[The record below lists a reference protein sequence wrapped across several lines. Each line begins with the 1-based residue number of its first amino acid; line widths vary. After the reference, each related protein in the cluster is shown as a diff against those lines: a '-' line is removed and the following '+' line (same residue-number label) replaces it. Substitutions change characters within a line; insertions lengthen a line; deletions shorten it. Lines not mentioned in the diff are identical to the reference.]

1 MTERSVTDAAVV
13 GAARKLLETFV
24 GMYQG
29 LDAGEQDSVHRARE
43 KAQRRI
49 EIGPTAEDP
58 FEVAADVEAAL
69 PGDPGAGRTAQS
81 WRRDLER
88 LGVPEHERLDVEIIG
103 RLRSAADAF
112 VTTHDHEG
120 TVVRGLKA
128 DDLGEVMGGPSV
140 TQIADRIREL
150 RQDGRVVE
158 SKAYPDLWM
167 VSADE

>member
-69 PGDPGAGRTAQS
+69 PGDPGAGRVAQS
-81 WRRDLER
+81 WRDELEG
-88 LGVPEHERLDVEIIG
+88 LGVPDYESLDAEIIG
-103 RLRSAADAF
+103 RLESAADAF
-112 VTTHDHEG
+112 VTTHDRDG
-120 TVVRGLKA
+120 TVVRGLRPA
-128 DDLGEVMGGPSV
+128 DLAEVISGPSV
-140 TQIADRIREL
+140 TQISDRIHAL
-150 RQDGRVVE
+150 KQDARVVE
-158 SKAYPDLWM
+158 SEAYPDLWM
-167 VSADE
+167 VPSDE